1 MAAIS
6 AFMASAAV
14 SHGMTASSSRGFA
27 KDSKRSETEMTEAIA
42 ERRVVLIT
50 GASRGIGR
58 LCAEKLAAEGWR
70 VFGAARTSA
79 SLDNVE
85 MIEMNVDDDA
95 SVIAGLAHVLGRA
108 GRLDALINNAGF
120 SMRGAVEDVSM
131 AEAKAIFET
140 NFFGALRVSRAA
152 TQALRDSRG
161 IVVNMSSLAA
171 QIGLPFTAHYCASKA
186 ALEALSESL
195 RLELQPFGVRVV
207 IVEPGDFKTEINVT
221 RRISEATRQGLYA
234 AAFEKFLSRRRAFE
248 EKASTAEPVAM
259 LVSRVLNM
267 PEPELRYVVAM
278 PSQRLLLLLKRYA
291 PQRVYELLLRKVL
304 HQ

>member
-1 MAAIS
+1 
-6 AFMASAAV
+6 
-14 SHGMTASSSRGFA
+14 
-27 KDSKRSETEMTEAIA
+27 MTETIA
-42 ERRVVLIT
+42 KGGVVLIT
-50 GASRGIGR
+50 GASKGIGR

-85 MIEMNVDDDA
+85 MIEMDVDDDA
-95 SVIAGLAHVLGRA
+95 SVAAGLALILEKA

-152 TQALRDSRG
+152 TAALRDSRG
-161 IVVNMSSLAA
+161 IIVYMSSLAG

-207 IVEPGDFKTEINVT
+207 IVEPGDFKTEIDVA
-221 RRISEATRQGLYA
+221 RRISEATRQGPYA
-234 AAFEKFLSRRRAFE
+234 AAFEKFLSKRRAFE
-248 EKASTAEPVAM
+248 EKASTAEPVAAM
-259 LVSRVLNM
+259 VARILNAR
-267 PEPELRYVVAM
+267 EPDLRYVVAM
-278 PSQRLLLLLKRYA
+278 PSQRLLLLIKRYA
-291 PQRVYELLLRKVL
+291 PQRVYDWCMRKIL
-304 HQ
+304 CQ

>member
-1 MAAIS
+1 
-6 AFMASAAV
+6 
-14 SHGMTASSSRGFA
+14 
-27 KDSKRSETEMTEAIA
+27 MTEAIA
-42 ERRVVLIT
+42 ERRVVLVT
-50 GASRGIGR
+50 GASKGIGR

-131 AEAKAIFET
+131 AEAKAMFET

-171 QIGLPFTAHYCASKA
+171 QIGLPFTAPYCASKA
-186 ALEALSESL
+186 ALEAVSESL

-207 IVEPGDFKTEINVT
+207 IVEPGDFKTEVNMA
-221 RRISEATRQGLYA
+221 RRISEATRRGPYV

-248 EKASTAEPVAM
+248 EKASIAEPVAM

-291 PQRVYELLLRKVL
+291 PQRVYEWLLRTVL